1 MKNERRVAV
10 GVWPLVGAARI
21 SLRAHPGNPTPRRE
35 PWKARD
41 LTHLNRLR
49 WGLRS
54 VPGEQSL
61 PPMTTFQVLHQD
73 RMEANSKDTPR
84 HTHTLT
90 RCWVSFEL
98 CSPGWLVQRLK
109 ATTPDPGLSLTTVCS
124 LSPVTPGLGVTHTSH
139 CLFHF
144 LWLYSLPD
152 SVEAAAPIGSFVLVW
167 VSACLCEDPNCN
179 LMNP

>member
-21 SLRAHPGNPTPRRE
+21 SLRTHPGNTTPRRE
-35 PWKARD
+35 PWKVRN

-73 RMEANSKDTPR
+73 RMEANSKDTPPP
-84 HTHTLT
+84 HTHLPDAGSVLSSVTQAG
-90 RCWVSFEL
+90 L
-98 CSPGWLVQRLK
+98 CRLK
-109 ATTPDPGLSLTTVCS
+109 ATTPDSGLSLTTVCS
-124 LSPVTPGLGVTHTSH
+124 LSPVTPRPGGHSHFPLPLPLPVALFPSRFCGGSSSYRKLG
-139 CLFHF
+139 
-144 LWLYSLPD
+144 P
-152 SVEAAAPIGSFVLVW
+152 
-167 VSACLCEDPNCN
+167 CLCLRAP
-179 LMNP
+179 L

>member
-1 MKNERRVAV
+1 MKNERRIAV

-21 SLRAHPGNPTPRRE
+21 SLRAHPGNTTPRRE
-35 PWKARD
+35 PWKVRN

-73 RMEANSKDTPR
+73 RMEENSKDTPR

-98 CSPGWLVQRLK
+98 CSPDWLVQTKGHHTRLRPLLNHCLLPLSSDSQ
-109 ATTPDPGLSLTTVCS
+109 AWGSLTLPTAS
-124 LSPVTPGLGVTHTSH
+124 STS
-139 CLFHF
+139 CGFIPF
-144 LWLYSLPD
+144 QILWRQQLL
-152 SVEAAAPIGSFVLVW
+152 
-167 VSACLCEDPNCN
+167 
-179 LMNP
+179 

>member
-124 LSPVTPGLGVTHTSH
+124 LSPVTPRPGGHSHFPLPLPLPVALFPSRFCGGSSSYRKFCPCLGLRVP
-139 CLFHF
+139 L
-144 LWLYSLPD
+144 
-152 SVEAAAPIGSFVLVW
+152 
-167 VSACLCEDPNCN
+167 
-179 LMNP
+179 